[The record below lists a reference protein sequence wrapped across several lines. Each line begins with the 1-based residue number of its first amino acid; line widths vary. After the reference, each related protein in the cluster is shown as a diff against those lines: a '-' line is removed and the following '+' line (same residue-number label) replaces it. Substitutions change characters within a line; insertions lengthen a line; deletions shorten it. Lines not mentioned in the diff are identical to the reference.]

1 MIYINIGSNLNSR
14 NGDRLFNIHKTIEL
28 IEIEKIKIKKNL
40 IFMKLLPIQMK
51 RIQNF

>member
-28 IEIEKIKIKKNL
+28 IQIEKIKIKKKSH
-40 IFMKLLPIQMK
+40 IYETPS
-51 RIQNF
+51 